1 MLSVFAKLFTLFY
14 YNADFIVLQVSVAPT
29 NMIHLDNYYNS
40 LKENNHKYETILD
53 SNRRE
58 HSPVPEDTPSIGQ
71 SLKDLFFPSTNSN
84 KRVIKL
90 KKPMVG
96 LPSTTLKPFFTTLST
111 LKDKLSYT
119 DKKYSQ
125 PFPYVFQRPIE
136 APSSR

>member
-1 MLSVFAKLFTLFY
+1 M
-14 YNADFIVLQVSVAPT
+14 SVAPT
-29 NMIHLDNYYNS
+29 NMIHLDNYFNS
-40 LKENNHKYETILD
+40 LKEHSQKYDPSKNTI
-53 SNRRE
+53 RRE
-58 HSPVPEDTPSIGQ
+58 YLPVPEDSPSIGQ
-71 SLKDLFFPSTNSN
+71 SLKDLFFPSTKSN
-84 KRVIKL
+84 RRVIKI